1 LALRTPFALIVLFIS
16 SIVLAQDAAPKD
28 AGKSSSSQKPPQVK
42 EELVVT
48 GTYAPVPMEEADRDV
63 TSIDVDALPHLLRT
77 WGSALQSD
85 PALDLRQRAPGIQ
98 GDLSMRGSSFGQ
110 TLVLVN
116 GLRLNDAQS
125 AHHNLD
131 LPFPFESIGRVEVLH
146 GSGSTLYGSDALGG
160 AVNFITAP
168 PVANELRFGTAF
180 GNFGTNQQNGS
191 AAFVA
196 KKWSEQ
202 LTFTRELST
211 GFMPDRDYRN
221 LSFASESDYKSHLG
235 RTAVMLGYSDR
246 PFGANQFYGNYNS
259 WERTK
264 GWFAS
269 MSQELGANTEADFGY
284 RRHTDIF
291 VLLRDKPAVYK
302 NDHETDSW
310 QAALR
315 RHNDVAKNTR
325 VYYGAEGYRD
335 SIDSTNLGLH
345 GRNRGALYGSLDVR
359 ALHRF
364 SFNVGARE
372 EFYKGG
378 NEFSPSVSGGYW
390 VSSHVKLRA
399 SASHAFRL
407 PTYTDL
413 YYHDPANIGDPNL
426 KPESAWSYEGG
437 AEFNFGQHVASLTV
451 FHRRDHNVID
461 YVRDSTSSP
470 WQATNIQNLQFTGVE
485 AAVQFRLGNAQRID
499 VAYSGITGAQ
509 QSLGALQSKYVF
521 NYPTN
526 SGSIAWV
533 GKIPGQVTTRL
544 RTGVVQRYKHDPYP
558 LVELSAS
565 REFRYVRPFVQLTNA
580 ANIGY
585 EEIAGVR
592 MPGRQVMAGME
603 FRWGTKQ

>member
-1 LALRTPFALIVLFIS
+1 M
-16 SIVLAQDAAPKD
+16 
-28 AGKSSSSQKPPQVK
+28 K

-48 GTYAPVPMEEADRDV
+48 GSYAPVPMEEADRDI
-63 TSIDVDALPHLLRT
+63 TSIDVNQSPALYRN
-77 WGSALQSD
+77 WGNVLQSD
-85 PALDLRQRAPGIQ
+85 PAIDLRQRAPGIQ
-98 GDLSMRGSSFGQ
+98 GDLSMRGSTFGQ

-146 GSGSTLYGSDALGG
+146 GSGSTLYGADALGG

-168 PVANELRFGTAF
+168 PVASELRFGTAV

-191 AAFVA
+191 ADYVA

-221 LSFASESDYKSHLG
+221 LAFASESDYNSRLG
-235 RTAVMLGYSDR
+235 RTGLLFGYSDR
-246 PFGANQFYGNYNS
+246 PFGADQFYGHYNS

-269 MSQELGANTEADFGY
+269 LSQALGPSTEVDFGY

-291 VLLRDKPAVYK
+291 VLFRDRPSVYK
-302 NDHETDSW
+302 NDHQTESW
-310 QAALR
+310 QTALR
-315 RHNDVAKNTR
+315 RHSDVTKTAR
-325 VYYGAEGYRD
+325 IYYGFEGDRD
-335 SIDSTNLGLH
+335 SIDSSNLGQH
-345 GRNRGALYGSLDVR
+345 HRDHGALYSSLDVR
-359 ALHRF
+359 ALRRF
-364 SFNVGARE
+364 SFNAGVRE
-372 EFYKGG
+372 EFYSGS
-378 NEFSPSVSGGYW
+378 NTFSPSVSGGYW
-390 VSSHVKLRA
+390 LSSHLKLRA
-399 SASHAFRL
+399 SVSHGFRL

-413 YYHDPANIGDPNL
+413 YYHDPANAGNPNL
-426 KPESAWSYEGG
+426 VPESAWNYEGG
-437 AEFNFGQHVASLTV
+437 AEFNFGQHIASLTV
-451 FHRRDHNVID
+451 FHRRDHNLID
-461 YVRDSTSSP
+461 YVRDNTSSP

-485 AAVQFRLGNAQRID
+485 ASVRFRLTSAQRID

-509 QSLGALQSKYVF
+509 QSLGAQQSKYVF
-521 NYPTN
+521 NYPVN
-526 SGSIAWV
+526 SASVTWM
-533 GKIPGQVTTRL
+533 GKLHGQVTTRL
-544 RTGVVQRYKHDPYP
+544 RTGVVQRYKADAYP

-565 REFRYVRPFVQLTNA
+565 REFRYLRPYLQLTNA

-592 MPGRQVMAGME
+592 MPGRQVMVGME
-603 FRWGTKQ
+603 FRWDKR